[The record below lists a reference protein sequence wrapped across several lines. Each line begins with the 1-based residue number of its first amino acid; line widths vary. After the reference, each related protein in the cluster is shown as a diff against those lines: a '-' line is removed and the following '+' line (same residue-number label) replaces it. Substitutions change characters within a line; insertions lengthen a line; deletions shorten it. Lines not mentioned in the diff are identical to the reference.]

1 MSSASSREG
10 SVDSQNLGP
19 LDADDGL
26 SQQQQHAEEESGSG
40 GGGLSSQSRRY
51 LKACDNCRR
60 RKVKCDGV
68 RPSCGH
74 CNRVDAPCH
83 YSIKPKSRRMWKC
96 LEASGSS
103 SGGGVAASGV
113 VAGAATVPGSGHILN
128 NENRSALDDTTA
140 RLLAR
145 VETMERLLMQRS
157 GTTNP
162 SRPPAQTLAGSDE
175 YGHHQGGGGGVLAS
189 AAGAMMSYASG
200 GSSASASHRNSM
212 AGGLLPDTDPRA
224 PAAAGHGGHHHLQQ
238 TVPAKRDYSSITPD
252 ISSGYT
258 ASAASGTGSL
268 SSPFIGSTAAVP
280 NVHHAIGQQKHS
292 QQPHQQSQQQQQSQQ
307 SQQQQYSFDTISHE
321 TIADVINTLFANSN
335 HVTEIIHEESF
346 RKQFAAG
353 TLSPLLLYS
362 ALASAARYSKNP
374 AVRADPPYTAS
385 APFLAR
391 AKALVVDAIEDPS
404 LGNAQGLMILCMMNF
419 CLGNDVVTT
428 SYKALALNMCIL
440 LGFNRLDSVNGSS
453 NVHHSC
459 GQDLVSSTVISL
471 NWVEREAA
479 RRLWWLI
486 FSVENYSSTCM
497 GLAPSIQAEYC
508 DVDLPATTLEWT
520 KGKSQQEIDNEE
532 ASSMS
537 PKRAHIARSPLQQ
550 LSAYHAQLSLIF
562 SKVAWLVTRTN
573 TNTEDA
579 VLQFSELNSVLQ
591 RWYESLPKELRLSS
605 VDTLLYGSQDSR
617 EYYHICV
624 LHMRFYTTVIQ
635 LNHAIPEFTDDPSAV
650 DSGQRK
656 CVIAASRVSD
666 LLRSSFE
673 IPVDMRDMNWYMC
686 VFRAAHI
693 HIYRLLSR
701 DNESIARAKQDL
713 AIHRRHLREGGPLWR
728 ICYKLL
734 NRLDDMEQMVML
746 LPAQIPVAELI
757 RLKSLTKN
765 GKSQLVNMQLDA
777 LIKPSLI
784 QSEHGDSED
793 LPLMARAKLAT
804 IQGTTSASASTQ
816 SASGASSSTQVG
828 GAGGMPSSQGIGFS
842 MPVAA
847 AAAGA
852 SIYGLLDSA
861 NNKNTADISAMH
873 SLSTSSLGST
883 QVPSALSTSNGRS
896 STTSTS
902 SRGGNQTF
910 VTPSP
915 SLSSPSLAFPSAN
928 GQMKHMS
935 YPQHQQQQQQP
946 DPSALQFTS
955 SITPINTNIV
965 IDNNMAETLVNYF
978 YMVASNPPPNGDD
991 KQQPN
996 NPQSQGNGLA
1006 GGSGSG
1012 SNSSSIPGIGLDG
1025 VGHANMGMDIG
1036 GHGPLLPSATSIL
1049 AAQQQQQS
1057 PSLASFV
1064 QMKGDPNAA
1073 AVQAQQHQPPHMTF
1087 GQLYDPSSGL
1097 KQVHKDHQSFV

>member
-1 MSSASSREG
+1 H
-10 SVDSQNLGP
+10 
-19 LDADDGL
+19 
-26 SQQQQHAEEESGSG
+26 QHVEEEEEEEESGSG
-40 GGGLSSQSRRY
+40 GGGGGGGLSSQQSRRY

-96 LEASGSS
+96 LEASGNSNSNS
-103 SGGGVAASGV
+103 SGNSNSGMAVSGVA
-113 VAGAATVPGSGHILN
+113 AGAATVPGSGHILN
-128 NENRSALDDTTA
+128 NENGRSALDDTTA

-157 GTTNP
+157 GTANP
-162 SRPPAQTLAGSDE
+162 QRPPAQTLAAAAASDE
-175 YGHHQGGGGGVLAS
+175 YGHHHQGGASVLAS

-212 AGGLLPDTDPRA
+212 AAGGGLLPSDADPRA
-224 PAAAGHGGHHHLQQ
+224 PATTSHHHLQQ

-252 ISSGYT
+252 ISNGYT
-258 ASAASGTGSL
+258 TSAASGTGSL
-268 SSPFIGSTAAVP
+268 SSPFIGSNTAVP
-280 NVHHAIGQQKHS
+280 SVHHAIGQQKHS
-292 QQPHQQSQQQQQSQQ
+292 QQQPHQQSHQQSQQQSQ
-307 SQQQQYSFDTISHE
+307 QQQQYSFDTISHE

-419 CLGNDVVTT
+419 SLGNDVVTT

-520 KGKSQQEIDNEE
+520 RGKSQQEIDKEE

-605 VDTLLYGSQDSR
+605 VDTLLYGTQDSR
-617 EYYHICV
+617 
-624 LHMRFYTTVIQ
+624 
-635 LNHAIPEFTDDPSAV
+635 
-650 DSGQRK
+650 
-656 CVIAASRVSD
+656 
-666 LLRSSFE
+666 
-673 IPVDMRDMNWYMC
+673 
-686 VFRAAHI
+686 
-693 HIYRLLSR
+693 
-701 DNESIARAKQDL
+701 
-713 AIHRRHLREGGPLWR
+713 
-728 ICYKLL
+728 
-734 NRLDDMEQMVML
+734 
-746 LPAQIPVAELI
+746 
-757 RLKSLTKN
+757 
-765 GKSQLVNMQLDA
+765 
-777 LIKPSLI
+777 
-784 QSEHGDSED
+784 
-793 LPLMARAKLAT
+793 
-804 IQGTTSASASTQ
+804 
-816 SASGASSSTQVG
+816 
-828 GAGGMPSSQGIGFS
+828 
-842 MPVAA
+842 
-847 AAAGA
+847 
-852 SIYGLLDSA
+852 
-861 NNKNTADISAMH
+861 
-873 SLSTSSLGST
+873 
-883 QVPSALSTSNGRS
+883 
-896 STTSTS
+896 
-902 SRGGNQTF
+902 
-910 VTPSP
+910 
-915 SLSSPSLAFPSAN
+915 
-928 GQMKHMS
+928 
-935 YPQHQQQQQQP
+935 
-946 DPSALQFTS
+946 
-955 SITPINTNIV
+955 
-965 IDNNMAETLVNYF
+965 
-978 YMVASNPPPNGDD
+978 
-991 KQQPN
+991 
-996 NPQSQGNGLA
+996 
-1006 GGSGSG
+1006 
-1012 SNSSSIPGIGLDG
+1012 
-1025 VGHANMGMDIG
+1025 
-1036 GHGPLLPSATSIL
+1036 
-1049 AAQQQQQS
+1049 
-1057 PSLASFV
+1057 
-1064 QMKGDPNAA
+1064 
-1073 AVQAQQHQPPHMTF
+1073 
-1087 GQLYDPSSGL
+1087 
-1097 KQVHKDHQSFV
+1097 